1 MYPLNN
7 PPTTISNKIIGSDFI
22 FNKVTKIKIS
32 TTPAIKPRVVE
43 TVHFGTE
50 KVDCVSIK

>member
-50 KVDCVSIK
+50 KVNCVSIK